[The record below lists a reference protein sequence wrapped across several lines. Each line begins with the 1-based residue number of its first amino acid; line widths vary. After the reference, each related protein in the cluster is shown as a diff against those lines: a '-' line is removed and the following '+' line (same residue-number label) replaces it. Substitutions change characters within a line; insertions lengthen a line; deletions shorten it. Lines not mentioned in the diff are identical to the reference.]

1 MIGGMLAKARKAKG
15 MTKTELAR
23 LTDINIGHL
32 THIEKGE
39 RNPSH
44 KALKNICK
52 ALDIPY
58 QQLMYTYDKTIN
70 EEQESYNVIKHIS
83 YDKILAVDSIDNF
96 IDCPSNMPSAAIAV
110 KVTDDSMLKTFE
122 KGTYAF
128 VEFNT
133 PLNSK
138 DYGLFSYND
147 QILIRRFYD
156 KKGKI
161 TLKAENPDCKDIQ
174 VTNNDTFYIIGKVL
188 VSKAKK

>member
-70 EEQESYNVIKHIS
+70 EEQESYNVVKHIS
-83 YDKILAVDSIDNF
+83 YDKILAVNSIDSF
-96 IDCPSNMPSAAIAV
+96 IDCPSDMPSAAIAL
-110 KVTDDSMLKTFE
+110 KMPDDSMNKSFE
-122 KGTYAF
+122 KGSYIF
-128 VEFNT
+128 VEFNS

-138 DYGLFSYND
+138 DYGLFNYND

-156 KKGKI
+156 KRGKI
-161 TLKAENPDCKDIQ
+161 TLKAENPNYKDIQ
-174 VTNNDTFYIIGKVL
+174 VSNTDTFYIIGKVL
-188 VSKAKK
+188 IKKK

>member
-1 MIGGMLAKARKAKG
+1 MIGGMIAKARKAKG

-70 EEQESYNVIKHIS
+70 EEQESYNVVKHIS
-83 YDKILAVDSIDNF
+83 YDKILAVNSIDSF
-96 IDCPSNMPSAAIAV
+96 IDCPSDMPSAAIAL
-110 KVTDDSMLKTFE
+110 KMPDDSMNKSFE
-122 KGTYAF
+122 KGSYLF
-128 VEFNT
+128 IEFNS

-138 DYGLFSYND
+138 DYGLFNYND

-156 KKGKI
+156 KRGKI

-174 VTNNDTFYIIGKVL
+174 VSNNDTFYIIGKVL
-188 VSKAKK
+188 TKKK

>member
-70 EEQESYNVIKHIS
+70 EEQESYNVVKHIS
-83 YDKILAVDSIDNF
+83 YDKILAVNSIDSF
-96 IDCPSNMPSAAIAV
+96 IDCPSDMPSAAIAL
-110 KVTDDSMLKTFE
+110 KMPDDSMNKSFE
-122 KGTYAF
+122 KGSYIF
-128 VEFNT
+128 IEFNS

-138 DYGLFSYND
+138 DYGLFNYND

-156 KKGKI
+156 KRGKI

-174 VTNNDTFYIIGKVL
+174 VSNTDTFYIIGKVL
-188 VSKAKK
+188 TKKK

>member
-70 EEQESYNVIKHIS
+70 EEQESYNVVKHIS
-83 YDKILAVDSIDNF
+83 YDKILAVNSIDSF
-96 IDCPSNMPSAAIAV
+96 IDCPSDMPSAAIAL
-110 KVTDDSMLKTFE
+110 KMPDDSMNKSFE
-122 KGTYAF
+122 KGSYLF
-128 VEFNT
+128 IEFNS

-138 DYGLFSYND
+138 DYGLFNYND

-156 KKGKI
+156 KRGKI

-174 VTNNDTFYIIGKVL
+174 VSNNDTFYIIGKVL
-188 VSKAKK
+188 TKKK

>member
-1 MIGGMLAKARKAKG
+1 MIGDMISKVRKEKN
-15 MTKTELAR
+15 MTKTELANLR
-23 LTDINIGHL
+23 DINIGHL

-44 KALKNICK
+44 KALKNICQ

-70 EEQESYNVIKHIS
+70 EEQESYNVVKHIS
-83 YDKILAVDSIDNF
+83 YDKILAVNSIDSF
-96 IDCPSNMPSAAIAV
+96 IDCPADMPSAAIAL
-110 KVTDDSMLKTFE
+110 KMPDDSMNKSFE
-122 KGTYAF
+122 KGSYIF
-128 VEFNT
+128 IEFNS

-138 DYGLFSYND
+138 DYGLFNYND

-156 KKGKI
+156 KRGKI

-174 VTNNDTFYIIGKVL
+174 VSNTDTFYIIGKVL
-188 VSKAKK
+188 IKKK

>member
-70 EEQESYNVIKHIS
+70 EEQESYNVVKHIS
-83 YDKILAVDSIDNF
+83 YDKILAVNSIDSF
-96 IDCPSNMPSAAIAV
+96 IDCPSDMPSAAIAL
-110 KVTDDSMLKTFE
+110 KMPDDSMNKSFE
-122 KGTYAF
+122 KGSYIF
-128 VEFNT
+128 IEFNS
-133 PLNSK
+133 PLISK
-138 DYGLFSYND
+138 DYGLFNYND

-156 KKGKI
+156 KRGKI
-161 TLKAENPDCKDIQ
+161 TLKAENPECKDIQ
-174 VTNNDTFYIIGKVL
+174 VSNTDNFYIIGKVL
-188 VSKAKK
+188 IKKK